1 MKKFT
6 GGWFG
11 KLLRI
16 NLTDRTSRVE
26 EIDPALLYKFVG
38 GAALGAKI
46 LYDEVSPGSDP
57 LGSENRLIFTVGPL
71 TGTEA
76 PCASR
81 LNVATKSPLN
91 NALGNALSG
100 GYFPVEMKWAGFDGI
115 VVEGK
120 ASEPVYVLIKDDA
133 VEIRKAGRYWGL
145 NTQDTQ
151 MYLKEDLNDHN
162 IRIACIG
169 PAGENLSLISC
180 IINECRAVARKGVGA
195 VMGSKNL
202 KAIAVRGSKKVPIAD
217 QKKFKEATKEFLRYL
232 KENELVYPVFAQT
245 GTSLAVGA
253 TSALGFFPAKNWQ
266 DTGVEDLAPSLDSNA
281 FAQYK
286 QTRNP
291 CYRCPIACSQVRM
304 AKKGRYAGVSTEGP
318 EYETIYSLGSV
329 VGIKDPAFIIAA
341 DRLCDEL
348 GLDSISAG
356 VTVAMAMELY
366 ERGIFTATE
375 GLDLRFGNQEETLAF
390 LRMMAYKEG
399 FAKLF
404 ADGTKRA
411 GQAIGNGAEYY
422 AMEVKGLELPA
433 YDVRGAKAHGLNLAT
448 AYPGADHNKGYA
460 PQEVFGIPI
469 PYPVKRLEIKG
480 KGILAKWNQDFS
492 GCFDIPTFCEFPI
505 LLALIPVAQKVTA
518 DFLSAATGYEFTEQG
533 VWHLGERL
541 YNLCRMFNVREGF
554 SRKDDYLPR
563 RLMEEPIKD
572 GLSKG
577 EVISQHDLDF
587 MLDEYYEARGW
598 DKNGIPTPA
607 KLQELGLEDTIQDLP
622 PGR

>member
-1 MKKFT
+1 MKDFA

-26 EIDPALLYKFVG
+26 EIDHTVLYKFVG
-38 GAALGAKI
+38 GTALGAKI
-46 LYDEVSPGSDP
+46 LYDEVLPGIDP
-57 LGSENRLIFTVGPL
+57 LGPENKLIYTAGPL
-71 TGTEA
+71 TGTET

-81 LNVATKSPLN
+81 LNVTTKSPLTG
-91 NALGNALSG
+91 AIATALSG
-100 GYFPVEMKWAGFDGI
+100 GYFPVEMKWTGFDAI
-115 VVEGK
+115 VFEGK
-120 ASEPVYVLIKDDA
+120 ASEPVYVLIRDDK
-133 VEIRKAGRYWGL
+133 VEIKSAVRYWGL

-151 MYLKEDLNDHN
+151 TYMKEDLNDHN

-180 IINECRAVARKGVGA
+180 IINECRAIGRKGVGA

-202 KAIAVRGSKKVPIAD
+202 KAIAVRGTKEVPIAN
-217 QKKFKEATKEFLRYL
+217 QKKFKETIKEFLKYL
-232 KENELVYPVFAQT
+232 RDSELVYPVFSKT
-245 GTSLAVGA
+245 GTSSAVGA

-266 DTGVEDLAPSLDSNA
+266 DTGVEDLAPHLDSNV
-281 FAQYK
+281 FAQYR
-286 QTRNP
+286 QTRNS

-304 AKKGRYAGVSTEGP
+304 AKTGRYAGISTEGP

-329 VGIKDPAFIIAA
+329 LGIKDPAFIIAA

-348 GLDSISAG
+348 GLDTISAG
-356 VTVAMAMELY
+356 VTVGMAMELY
-366 ERGIFTATE
+366 ERGIFTATD
-375 GLDLRFGNQEETLAF
+375 GLELKFGNQEATLTL

-399 FAKLF
+399 FAKIF

-433 YDVRGAKAHGLNLAT
+433 YDVRGAKAHGVNYAT

-460 PQEVFGIPI
+460 GQEVFGTPI
-469 PYPVKRLEIKG
+469 PYPVERLEIKG

-492 GCFDIPTFCEFPI
+492 GCYDATTLCAFPA
-505 LLALIPVAQKVTA
+505 LLALAPVAQKVIA
-518 DFLSAATGYEFTEQG
+518 DLLSAVTGWEFTEQS
-533 VWHLGERL
+533 VWQLGERL
-541 YNLCRMFNVREGF
+541 NNLCRMFNVREGF

-577 EVISQHDLDF
+577 EMISQQDLDF

-598 DKNGIPTPA
+598 DKNGIPTAA
-607 KLQELGLEDTIQDLP
+607 KLQELGLEDTIKDLP
-622 PGR
+622 SDS